1 MSKRLILVLA
11 VLLGIGLCGTTYA
24 AVQNVKVS
32 GDISLSGVIRN
43 HMALEDYEDCYSADF
58 EDNTSALLSQVRVR
72 VDADLTDNV
81 STTVR
86 LLNERVWGDEADD
99 YSPSSPLTTR
109 SNNTDVSLDLAYVTL
124 KEFLYSPLTLT
135 LGRQELRFGNGLIIG
150 DPDTNGIA
158 DGHGTNVR
166 YLPNSLDDLSIRK
179 AFDAIRATLDYDPLV
194 VDLVYAKIDEQQVD
208 IDNDVNLY
216 GVNAA
221 YAVNKDLNTEAYYFQ
236 RTREPGYTGA
246 AADATDEPENT
257 RVIGARG
264 VYTGIENML
273 LGLEGA
279 YQFGNHVT
287 ELATYPDDTGRIDGR
302 KSKLNAYAIQAIMQ
316 YAFPKVKYEP
326 VARFVY
332 TYLSGDKYLNQGD
345 NYRGWNPMFEDQAG
359 GMLYN
364 KILGFSNAQLFNL
377 CGVLKPMEDVTAKID
392 YTYLRLNQPYT
403 GAASGVILSGV
414 AYDPAYKMTSAK
426 SLGHEI
432 DLLLTYDYTE
442 DVQFAL
448 NTGAFIPGEAFSH
461 DNDNTATQVIGSMKV
476 TF

>member
-32 GDISLSGVIRN
+32 GDITLTGAVRN
-43 HMALEDYEDCYSADF
+43 HLSLEDWETCSTPDF
-58 EDNTSALLSQVRVR
+58 EDNTSAMLSQVRVR

-86 LLNERVWGDEADD
+86 LLNERTWGDEAD
-99 YSPSSPLTTR
+99 Y
-109 SNNTDVSLDLAYVTL
+109 SNNTSRINNSDVSVDLAYVTL

-158 DGHGTNVR
+158 DGHGTTTR
-166 YLPNSLDDLSIRK
+166 YLPNSLDDLSKRK
-179 AFDAIRATLDYDPLV
+179 AFDAIRATLDYNPLV

-208 IDNDVNLY
+208 IDNDVNFY

-221 YAVNKDLNTEAYYFQ
+221 YAVNKDLNTEGYYFQ
-236 RTREPGYTGA
+236 RTREPGYLSVAT
-246 AADATDEPENT
+246 ATDEPENT
-257 RVIGARG
+257 RVVGARG

-279 YQFGNHVT
+279 YQFGNHVSRV
-287 ELATYPDDTGRIDGR
+287 ATYPDDIAARAGQS
-302 KSKLNAYAIQAIMQ
+302 SKVNAYAIQSIMQ

-326 VARFVY
+326 VARFAY
-332 TYLSGDKYLNQGD
+332 TYLSGEKYLNQGD

-359 GMLYN
+359 GTLYN

-377 CGVLKPMEDVTAKID
+377 CGIVKPMEDVTAKLD

-403 GAASGVILSGV
+403 AVATGVILSGV
-414 AYDPAYKMTSAK
+414 ASDPAYKMTNAK

-448 NTGAFIPGEAFSH
+448 NTGAFIPGEAFTH

>member
-32 GDISLSGVIRN
+32 GDISLSGVMRN
-43 HMALEDYEDCYSADF
+43 HLTLKDSAGVTDF
-58 EDNTSALLSQVRVR
+58 SESINALLSQVRVR

-86 LLNERVWGDEADD
+86 LLNERVWGDEADAD
-99 YSPSSPLTTR
+99 TYTAK
-109 SNNTDVSLDLAYVTL
+109 SNNTNISLDLAYVTL

-135 LGRQELRFGNGLIIG
+135 LGRQELRFGNGLIVG

-158 DGHGTNVR
+158 DGHLTSAR
-166 YLPNSLDDLSIRK
+166 YLPNSLDDLSMRK
-179 AFDAIRATLDYDPLV
+179 AFDAIRATLDYKPLV
-194 VDLVYAKIDEQQVD
+194 VDLVYSKIDENHVNTN
-208 IDNDVNLY
+208 NDVNLY
-216 GVNAA
+216 GVNAG
-221 YAVNKDLNTEAYYFQ
+221 YEVNKDLNTEAYYFQ
-236 RTREPGYTGA
+236 KTRDVGA
-246 AADATDEPENT
+246 GPAVSSKSENT
-257 RVIGARG
+257 RVIGLRG

-279 YQFGNHVT
+279 YQFGNHIT
-287 ELATYPDDTGRIDGR
+287 SAALYPDDTVRLAGSS
-302 KSKLNAYAIQAIMQ
+302 SKVDAYAIQSIMQ

-326 VARFVY
+326 IARFAY
-332 TYLSGDKYLNQGD
+332 TYLSGDKYLSAKD
-345 NYRGWNPMFEDQAG
+345 NYKGWNPMFEDQAG
-359 GMLYN
+359 GTLFN
-364 KILGFSNAQLFNL
+364 KILGYSNAQLFNL
-377 CGVLKPMEDVTAKID
+377 CGIVKPMEDVTAKLD
-392 YTYLRLNQPYT
+392 YYYIRLNQPYSALAT
-403 GAASGVILSGV
+403 AVRLSGV
-414 AYDPAYKMTSAK
+414 PTDPAYKMKGAH
-426 SLGHEI
+426 SLGQEV

-461 DNDNTATQVIGSMKV
+461 ENDATATQVIGSMKV